1 MGDLFLFEENLDAP
15 LMVKILRDHLLQS
28 AMRLFPPGQWWFQ
41 QDNDPK
47 HTSRIVQDWIKG
59 KGIDVLDWPP
69 YSPDLNPIEN
79 LWADVKRRAEA
90 YNPKNVEELKMALH
104 SVWKATDP
112 RLLDS
117 LIASMP
123 KRCQLVRERAG
134 WMTGY

>member
-1 MGDLFLFEENLDAP
+1 M
-15 LMVKILRDHLLQS
+15 
-28 AMRLFPPGQWWFQ
+28 
-41 QDNDPK
+41 
-47 HTSRIVQDWIKG
+47 QDWIKS

-90 YNPKNVEELKMALH
+90 HNPKHVAELKIALLAA
-104 SVWKATDP
+104 WKATDP
-112 RLLDS
+112 RLLNS

-123 KRCQLVRERAG
+123 KRCQLVRDKAG